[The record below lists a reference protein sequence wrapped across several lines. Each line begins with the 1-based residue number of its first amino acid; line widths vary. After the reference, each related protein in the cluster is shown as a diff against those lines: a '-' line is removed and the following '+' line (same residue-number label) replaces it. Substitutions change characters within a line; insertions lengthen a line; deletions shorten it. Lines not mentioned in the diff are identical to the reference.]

1 LEKPELI
8 GLSGI
13 SMEQL
18 FSKITTTEKLLVVL
32 KQELVRR
39 CRPEL
44 ENPILHRHSLSQRS
58 IPRKARPTG
67 PRASLLRSTTWRA

>member
-1 LEKPELI
+1 MGKLELI
-8 GLSGI
+8 GLSDI

-18 FSKITTTEKLLVVL
+18 FSKITKTEALLHAL
-32 KQELVRR
+32 KHELVRR

-58 IPRKARPTG
+58 IPRKARPVG
-67 PRASLLRSTTWRA
+67 SRPPLSKSADWRD